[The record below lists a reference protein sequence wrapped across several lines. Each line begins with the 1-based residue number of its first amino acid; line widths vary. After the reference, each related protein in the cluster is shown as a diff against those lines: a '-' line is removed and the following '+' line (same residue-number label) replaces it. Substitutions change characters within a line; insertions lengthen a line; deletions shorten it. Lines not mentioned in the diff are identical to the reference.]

1 MISGEKV
8 KYGFKKILVCNN
20 RRDSSKMN
28 REQKNRWKKKKEE
41 EDSWIFFH
49 IYIYIYK
56 DKDCEDLFL

>member
-8 KYGFKKILVCNN
+8 NMALKILVCNN

-28 REQKNRWKKKKEE
+28 QENLDGKKKR
-41 EDSWIFFH
+41 EDSWIFFR
-49 IYIYIYK
+49 IYK